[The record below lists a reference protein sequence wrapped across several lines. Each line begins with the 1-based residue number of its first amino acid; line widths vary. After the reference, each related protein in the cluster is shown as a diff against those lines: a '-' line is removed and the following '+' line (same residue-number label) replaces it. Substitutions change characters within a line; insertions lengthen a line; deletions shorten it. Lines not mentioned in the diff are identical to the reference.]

1 MHESQKTAFRSEV
14 CFPPRLFIFSLF
26 FFLWCLAGFR
36 LWAQKHIPQSHLLSW
51 NRNAGI
57 TDVHHHIW
65 LLIWALGSK
74 LRLWSSVAS
83 MFTRRT
89 IHFPDHGGPILNESP
104 RQFLWVLECVIFYAF
119 CKSRSIQ
126 SCWSGLSIRADKKYL
141 SKSILFFSI
150 CKCVSQE
157 NQNMHTLITY

>member
-1 MHESQKTAFRSEV
+1 MHILVCMCVWGGHKCMKVRRQLSGVRSV
-14 CFPPRLFIFSLF
+14 FHLVRSSSLSF
-26 FFLWCLAGFR
+26 FFLWYLACFR

-83 MFTRRT
+83 MFTHWT
-89 IHFPDHGGPILNESP
+89 IHSPDHGGPILNESL
-104 RQFLWVLECVIFYAF
+104 RQFLWVLECVILYAF
-119 CKSRSIQ
+119 CKSRTIQ
-126 SCWSGLSIRADKKYL
+126 SCWSGISIRADKKYL
-141 SKSILFFSI
+141 SKSILFFFY
-150 CKCVSQE
+150 
-157 NQNMHTLITY
+157 L